1 MAEGEKPKAR
11 IIRIFEI
18 SAFDPERGTF
28 RGVNIRFEYPVGSG
42 NYHDIVIPLEEYT
55 PEEAERRVREW
66 IQKYGGIIGK
76 EL

>member
-1 MAEGEKPKAR
+1 MAEEEKPKAR

-42 NYHDIVIPLEEYT
+42 NYPDIVIPLEEYT

-66 IQKYGGIIGK
+66 IQKYGGIVGK
-76 EL
+76 TL